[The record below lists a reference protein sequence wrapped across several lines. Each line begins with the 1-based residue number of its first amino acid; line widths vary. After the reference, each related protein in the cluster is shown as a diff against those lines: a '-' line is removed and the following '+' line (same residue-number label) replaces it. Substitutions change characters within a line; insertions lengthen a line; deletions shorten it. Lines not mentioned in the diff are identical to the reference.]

1 MTTRS
6 RMSNALALL
15 LGVAWVVSSAQE
27 PSLLTLRQA
36 IDQALSR
43 NPQGAVARAEVK
55 VAEAQT
61 GEARAGLLP
70 CFQFTEDIS
79 RGNDPVYAFGAR
91 LRQQRF
97 TQNDFALNA
106 LNKPTP
112 VGNFATR
119 LSGQWMLFNWFG
131 TERQIRSAKLAA
143 QSAAAMSDSANQS
156 IVLSV
161 VDAYQTVLYAQRR
174 VGLAQHEQTTAQALL
189 KEAQTRVKAGLAVDA
204 DLLSAQVNLAERQQ
218 DLIAAEGDADTA
230 WATLQAAMGTSMA
243 QPPSLKPL
251 EARSYPYGVLADAIA
266 SALKTRPDLRA
277 LRQQMEA
284 RKAAVS
290 AAKSGFGPQVSTYG
304 NWEMDRETFAGN
316 GGNNWVAGVQLN
328 LDVFPLT
335 KRAGLAQQEAERQR
349 AEAEE
354 RSGEEQIRLAV
365 SRAWTA
371 HQTAERIVETAR
383 ASMQQAAEGL
393 RITQNRYQAGL
404 STMTDLLRAEDGQRR
419 SQNDYWRA
427 VYGNT
432 VAYADLLYA
441 TGALTPD
448 SAEALQ

>member
-1 MTTRS
+1 M
-6 RMSNALALL
+6 
-15 LGVAWVVSSAQE
+15 
-27 PSLLTLRQA
+27 LTLRQA
-36 IDQALSR
+36 IDLALRR
-43 NPQGAVARAEVK
+43 NPLGAVARAEVK
-55 VAEAQT
+55 ATEAQAS
-61 GEARAGLLP
+61 EARTGLLP
-70 CFQFTEDIS
+70 RFQLTEDIS
-79 RGNDPVYAFGAR
+79 RGNDPVYAFGTR

-97 TQNDFALNA
+97 TQNDFAPNA
-106 LNKPTP
+106 LNKPAP
-112 VGNFATR
+112 IGNFATR

-131 TERQIRSAKLAA
+131 TERRIKSAKLVA
-143 QSAAAMSDSANQS
+143 QSAAAMNDAANQS
-156 IVLSV
+156 IVLGV
-161 VDAYQTVLYAQRR
+161 VDAYQSVLYAQRR
-174 VGLAQHEQTTAQALL
+174 IELVQHEQTTAQALL
-189 KEAQTRVKAGLAVDA
+189 KDAQTRVKAGLSVDA

-218 DLIAAEGDADTA
+218 ELIAAEGDRDTA
-230 WATLQAAMGTSMA
+230 WATLQAAMGTSVA
-243 QPPSLKPL
+243 QQMSLKPL
-251 EARSYPYGVLADAIA
+251 EMRSYPDGVLADAIT

-277 LRQQMEA
+277 LRRQTGA
-284 RKAAVS
+284 RKAAVG
-290 AAKSGFGPQVSTYG
+290 AAKSEFGPQVSTYG
-304 NWEMDRETFAGN
+304 SWEMDRETFAGN

-328 LDVFPLT
+328 LDIFPLA
-335 KRAGLAQQEAERQR
+335 KRAGLAQQEAARQK

-371 HQTAERIVETAR
+371 HQTAERIVETAK
-383 ASMQQAAEGL
+383 ASMRQAAEGL

-404 STMTDLLRAEDGQRR
+404 STMTELLRAEDAQRR